1 MNKTELQNALRA
13 KGIAFNASDNV
24 QTLQSLYDTA
34 VSNNAADELQKKI
47 DDLGGFSFSD
57 QKFQDLVKKQKAREF
72 PDFGRD
78 VPTEDVYVFIGKGN
92 VHQWTS
98 PRTGNVSDILTVILQ
113 RKGTDEI
120 VEVAAAGFCKREWD
134 FLEQSGKN
142 SEGKYVYTTLECN
155 PVLPFAASI
164 ADRNAAVAAIE
175 VGTELRVKHSARGHF
190 DNPNSTR
197 VWDFVYTW
205 VEKA

>member
-1 MNKTELQNALRA
+1 MGKTTTKPAQTAQNSA
-13 KGIAFNASDNV
+13 NV
-24 QTLQSLYDTA
+24 S
-34 VSNNAADELQKKI
+34 DELQKKI
-47 DDLGGFSFSD
+47 ADLGGFSFEDS
-57 QKFQDLVKKQKAREF
+57 KFQDLIKKQKAREF

-113 RKGTDEI
+113 RKGTDEV

-134 FLEQSGKN
+134 FLQQSGKN
-142 SEGKYVYTTLECN
+142 SEGKYVYTTLECK
-155 PVLPFAASI
+155 PILPFIASI

-175 VGTELRVKHSARGHF
+175 IGTELRVKHSERGHF